1 MVEGSYS
8 TKSRSNGYYIG
19 RSSKNNSLF
28 YSRISIECFFFPNIF
43 CFFSMLECF
52 PFYFTCLRRR
62 YRLGFGAFFDSFSVF
77 RCTVVSSFFC
87 FFHRHSRDFRV
98 FFFTYKFSFPGFL
111 FYFGFSFFQW
121 FIIYI
126 YILTSKYAHA
136 LQQDPIRS

>member
-1 MVEGSYS
+1 MEGSYS

-77 RCTVVSSFFC
+77 RCTVVSSF
-87 FFHRHSRDFRV
+87 SV
-98 FFFTYKFSFPGFL
+98 FFIGTAVTSEFPFSRISFL
-111 FYFGFSFFQW
+111 FLVSYSILDLVFFNG
-121 FIIYI
+121 
-126 YILTSKYAHA
+126 S
-136 LQQDPIRS
+136 